1 MKRRFSSNAFEL
13 GIFSSNVQNGM
24 AQFKTEIWDASWEH
38 NLKLAQLADEA
49 GLEFILPLGRWRA
62 EIRNVPRFAPEA
74 YGAFETL
81 TWAAGLLS
89 ATQRI
94 AVFGTLHV
102 AYINP
107 VFAAKQIVTAHHI
120 GRGRFGLNIVSG
132 TVAEDF
138 AMFGLVPGDHDS
150 QYDYTDE
157 WVAIVKRIWSESE
170 PFDHR
175 GTYFNLRGVLEN
187 PKPYG
192 GKLPMLISAGASP
205 RGRSFA
211 VQNTDA
217 LFTMLTEVENASR
230 EVESAR
236 SMSDKGHDVPIYCS
250 SHLVCRPT
258 RKEAEDYY
266 HYLVYE
272 VGEWAGVEES
282 AARRVKNA
290 RDVPY
295 ASLQRLK
302 ERFVSGLGTLLI
314 LGSYDD
320 AAQTFKN
327 LHGAG
332 LDGAA
337 VALMNYLDDFVA
349 FRDEILPRLERLGL
363 REKQRPSAR
372 LPNELIDGHRLG

>member
-1 MKRRFSSNAFEL
+1 MAKRRFSSNAFEL

-24 AQFKTEIWDASWEH
+24 AQFKAEVWDASWEH
-38 NLKLAQLADEA
+38 NLELAQLADEA
-49 GLEFILPLGRWRA
+49 GLEFMLPLGRWRA
-62 EIRNVPRFAPEA
+62 EIRNVPRFAPDA

-81 TWAAGLLS
+81 TWAAGLLA
-89 ATQRI
+89 ATKRI

-120 GRGRFGLNIVSG
+120 GRGRFGLNVVSG

-157 WVAIVKRIWSESE
+157 WVGIVKRIWSESE

-175 GTYFNLRGVLEN
+175 GTYFNLRNVLEN

-230 EVESAR
+230 EVASAR
-236 SMSDKGHDVPIYCS
+236 AMSDKGHDVPIYCS

-272 VGEWAGVEES
+272 LGEWAGVEE
-282 AARRVKNA
+282 AVARRVKNA
-290 RDVPY
+290 GDVQY
-295 ASLQRLK
+295 TYLQRLK

-320 AAQTFKN
+320 AAQTFKD
-327 LHGAG
+327 LHDAG

-349 FRDEILPRLERLGL
+349 LRDEILPRLERLGL
-363 REKQRPSAR
+363 RGKATAVSAASK
-372 LPNELIDGHRLG
+372 

>member
-1 MKRRFSSNAFEL
+1 MAKPCFGSNAFEL

-24 AQFKTEIWDASWEH
+24 AQFKTEVWNASWEN

-49 GLEFILPLGRWRA
+49 GLEFFLPLGRWRA
-62 EIRNVPRFAPEA
+62 GIRGVRRFAPDA

-81 TWAAGLLS
+81 TWAAGLLA
-89 ATQRI
+89 ATQHI

-102 AYINP
+102 AYVNP

-120 GRGRFGLNIVSG
+120 GRGRFGLNVVSG
-132 TVAEDF
+132 TIAEEF

-157 WVAIVKRIWSESE
+157 WVAIAKRIWSESE
-170 PFDHR
+170 PFDHN
-175 GTYFNLRGVLEN
+175 GTYFNLRNVLEN

-192 GKLPMLISAGASP
+192 GQLPMLISAGASL
-205 RGRSFA
+205 RGRTFA
-211 VQNTDA
+211 IQNTDA
-217 LFTMLTEVENASR
+217 LFTMLTEIENASR
-230 EVESAR
+230 EVAGAR
-236 SMSDKGHDVPIYCS
+236 ATSDRGRDVPVYCS
-250 SHLVCRPT
+250 AHLVCRPT

-272 VGEWAGVEES
+272 LGEWAGVEES

-290 RDVPY
+290 GDVPY

-302 ERFVSGLGTLLI
+302 ERFVSGLGTLLVI
-314 LGSYDD
+314 GSYDD
-320 AAQTFKN
+320 AAQTFKD
-327 LHGAG
+327 LHAAG

-337 VALMNYLDDFVA
+337 VALINYLDDFVA
-349 FRDEILPRLERLGL
+349 FRDEILPRLERFGL
-363 REKQRPSAR
+363 RKPLTR
-372 LPNELIDGHRLG
+372 LPDQLVDGHRLR